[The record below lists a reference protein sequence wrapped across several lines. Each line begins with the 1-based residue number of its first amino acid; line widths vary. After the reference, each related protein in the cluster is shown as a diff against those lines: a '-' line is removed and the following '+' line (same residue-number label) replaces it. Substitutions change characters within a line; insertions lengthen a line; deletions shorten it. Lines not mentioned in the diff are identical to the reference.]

1 MKLISKGTKN
11 CEMRDKRWTI
21 RDKITLYRGILKL
34 HGREKKLRAIDA
46 ARARKLTSR
55 ELKILS
61 GEVKEYRGILNEVEN
76 GDKRRIHTVLQGHKD
91 FQLAYENH
99 NPGTVCDAVDQ
110 DNCLKRRQLDKLYY
124 VKRKKMKEFFDHKL
138 ELTHLQDEFELQSE
152 VPEPDRDHQRII
164 ALYRKARANE
174 TAAKAVRGTYQS
186 MLAILEKETICFDA
200 VLEAL
205 KKDKV
210 EQSTV
215 LQRTS
220 TMGQL
225 AAEDLDDTRQLYKRM
240 ANDVWKNMKE
250 REGNLKRAR
259 TKVKSLWQ
267 HARSLVRVESDM
279 DYAEKLKGKMKSVV
293 DEDLKKQI
301 DELEATFER
310 MKEVLMIRSSDE
322 MFTRFQEQR
331 RKKECLIGQFNRNL
345 EERDLYLNKKE
356 HACVILANLE
366 HSVIT
371 TTGQYKANKKESL
384 EQIEYQKRRKAD
396 CEKKRRA
403 KGEVLINVRS
413 ALLNM
418 LGLLEV
424 VKRGKG
430 SGGGGKKATKDHD
443 KKTREKAKRN
453 DEKESEDERSMR
465 SFKPD
470 TQRVE
475 TVDTDAISLLSR
487 VTKKMMVL
495 YGMSNFD
502 LDEESE
508 RNARILYQT
517 YVADVHSKMKFEDE
531 DVEPTGI
538 VVEHEVIDTSVFTRE
553 DIKNRSQ
560 QIVEANIR
568 YQ

>member
-1 MKLISKGTKN
+1 MLSKGAKN
-11 CEMRDKRWTI
+11 CGMRDKRWTI
-21 RDKITLYRGILKL
+21 RDKITQYRGILKL

-46 ARARKLTSR
+46 GRARKRTSR

-76 GDKRRIHTVLQGHKD
+76 GDKRRIHTMLQGHKD

-99 NPGTVCDAVDQ
+99 NPGTVSDAVDQ

-124 VKRKKMKEFFDHKL
+124 VKRKRMKESFDHKL
-138 ELTHLQDEFELQSE
+138 ELTHLKDEYELQSL
-152 VPEPDRDHQRII
+152 VPEPDRDQQSLI
-164 ALYRKARANE
+164 ALYHEARANE
-174 TAAKAVRGTYQS
+174 TAAKAVNRTYQS
-186 MLAILEKETICFDA
+186 MLNILEKETFCFDA
-200 VLEAL
+200 VLKAL
-205 KKDKV
+205 KGDRV
-210 EQSTV
+210 EQCTV
-215 LQRTS
+215 LLRTT

-225 AAEDLDDTRQLYKRM
+225 AAEDLDDTHQRYKRM
-240 ANDVWKNMKE
+240 ANDVWRNMKE
-250 REGNLKRAR
+250 RERNLKRAR
-259 TKVKSLWQ
+259 TKVKNLWQ

-279 DYAEKLKGKMKSVV
+279 DYAEKLKGRKKSVA

-301 DELEATFER
+301 EELEATFER
-310 MKEVLMIRSSDE
+310 VKDALMIRSSDE
-322 MFTRFQEQR
+322 MFTRFEEQK
-331 RKKECLIGQFNRNL
+331 RKKERLIGQFNRNL

-356 HACVILANLE
+356 HASVILANLE
-366 HSVIT
+366 HSMIT
-371 TTGQYKANKKESL
+371 TTGQYKANKKETL

-443 KKTREKAKRN
+443 KKTREKARRN

-475 TVDTDAISLLSR
+475 TVDTDALSLLSQ

-508 RNARILYQT
+508 RNARTLYQT
-517 YVADVHSKMKFEDE
+517 YVANAHSKMRFGDE

-538 VVEHEVIDTSVFTRE
+538 VVEHQVIDTSVFTRE

-560 QIVEANIR
+560 QIVEANTR